1 MLEPL
6 NNKLYHPVRI
16 GNLEVAGN
24 LFLAPVAGFSDR
36 AFRSIC
42 LSEGASFTYTEMIS
56 AEALVRGSEKTV
68 RLMQR
73 ASNEA
78 VYGVQLFG
86 GNPETLAQ
94 AALIVCEK
102 ANPSLIDINAGCP
115 VPKIIK
121 SGAGA
126 ALTREPGTLFAVV
139 RAVAEAVSP
148 IPVTVKIRSG
158 WDSEHLTW
166 KEAALA
172 AIEAGAAAITL
183 HPRTRVQ
190 GYDGKSDWELLKALA
205 GMAKRKAARRDVPVA
220 VFGSGDVFSPEDA
233 KAMLEQT
240 GVDGVM
246 FARGALGNPFVFR
259 ETRDLLESGSYAV
272 TGTGERLAT
281 GLRELELLA
290 ADIGEVRAC
299 REMRKRF
306 CAYVKGFPNAAELRK
321 AIVACETIEDYRV
334 LGRLAVSCDA
344 PP

>member
-1 MLEPL
+1 MLESL

-16 GNLEVAGN
+16 GNLELEGN

-56 AEALVRGSEKTV
+56 AEALARGSAKTE

-73 ASNEA
+73 AFNET

-86 GNPETLAQ
+86 GNPEVLAR
-94 AALIVCEK
+94 AAQKACEK
-102 ANPSLIDINAGCP
+102 ANPALIDINAGCP

-126 ALTREPGTLFAVV
+126 ALTREPDALFAVV
-139 RAVAEAVSP
+139 RAVADTVEPV
-148 IPVTVKIRSG
+148 PVTVKIRSG
-158 WDSEHLTW
+158 WDNEHLTW
-166 KEAALA
+166 QEAAIA

-183 HPRTRVQ
+183 HPRTQTQ
-190 GYDGKSDWELLKALA
+190 GYDGKADWELLKALVEL
-205 GMAKRKAARRDVPVA
+205 AKRKASRSGVPVA

-246 FARGALGNPFVFR
+246 FARGALGNPFIFR
-259 ETRDLLESGSYAV
+259 ETRDLLESGSYVV
-272 TGTGERLAT
+272 TGTDERLAT
-281 GLRELELLA
+281 GFRELELLT
-290 ADIGEVRAC
+290 ADVGEAHAC

-306 CAYVKGFPNAAELRK
+306 CAYVKGFPNAAALRK
-321 AIVACETIEDYRV
+321 TIVECETVDDYRG
-334 LGRLAVSCDA
+334 LYGKYF
-344 PP
+344 